1 MIPLVVRIYNQAA
14 LNIYILINN
23 SNCIPPR
30 RRKEQTMHPDLEK
43 AKSALKSE
51 NCTCVLA
58 LGNVIFRSSESGLKP
73 LMDWMYSGN
82 NYMGF
87 MVADKIVGRAAAF
100 IIIAMGIRE
109 VYAEVISESAKKLLE
124 NNQISVTAETVVPE
138 ILNADKT
145 DVYPLDKA
153 VEGIE
158 NAADALMPIEL
169 AIVRMNL

>member
-1 MIPLVVRIYNQAA
+1 
-14 LNIYILINN
+14 
-23 SNCIPPR
+23 
-30 RRKEQTMHPDLEK
+30 MHPDLEK

-58 LGNVIFRSSESGLKP
+58 LGHVIFRSSESGLKP

-109 VYAEVISESAKKLLE
+109 VYAEVISEPAKKLLE

-158 NAADALMPIEL
+158 NAADALMTIEL
-169 AIVRMNL
+169 DIVRMNL

>member
-1 MIPLVVRIYNQAA
+1 
-14 LNIYILINN
+14 
-23 SNCIPPR
+23 
-30 RRKEQTMHPDLEK
+30 
-43 AKSALKSE
+43 
-51 NCTCVLA
+51 
-58 LGNVIFRSSESGLKP
+58 
-73 LMDWMYSGN
+73 
-82 NYMGF
+82 

-109 VYAEVISESAKKLLE
+109 VYAEVISEPAKKLLE

-158 NAADALMPIEL
+158 NAADALMTIEL